1 MPTDMNSFIRKIF
14 RIQTKEIAIFVG
26 KKIIIT
32 DLMIEEQRQMRE
44 NLFFFPI
51 LTTESTLFFICQY
64 FFISEKQQN
73 L

>member
-32 DLMIEEQRQMRE
+32 DLMIEEQMRE

-64 FFISEKQQN
+64 FFISGKQQN
-73 L
+73 F